1 MLQEVSPLPASPSPH
16 ACTQTHRGMK
26 ALEESTKDTSVFSPL
41 VCSHTSPGLTERMG
55 KLLAAITRK
64 RKLLILK
71 SLALKTE
78 IASEIWEEMVCHCS
92 DRYVAAQS
100 CKTV

>member
-1 MLQEVSPLPASPSPH
+1 MLQEVSLLPPSPSPH

-41 VCSHTSPGLTERMG
+41 VCSHTSPDLTERMG

-78 IASEIWEEMVCHCS
+78 IAFEIWGEMFCHWS
-92 DRYVAAQS
+92 ARYVAAQS